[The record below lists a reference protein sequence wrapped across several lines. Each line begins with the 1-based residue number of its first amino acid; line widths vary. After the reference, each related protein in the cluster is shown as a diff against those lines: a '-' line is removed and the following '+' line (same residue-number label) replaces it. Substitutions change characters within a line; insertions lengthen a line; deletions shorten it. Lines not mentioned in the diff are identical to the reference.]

1 MAADFM
7 NVKVI
12 EVKDQDTLL
21 ERFIPKIYNSGV
33 SVMIRVCVCHK

>member
-12 EVKDQDTLL
+12 EVKDQGTLL
-21 ERFIPKIYNSGV
+21 ERFIPKIYNSRV
-33 SVMIRVCVCHK
+33 STKIRVCVCHK